1 MISVILC
8 NRVGPLEQALRNRP
22 GPVRY
27 LSLLQT
33 REGQTVR
40 DFLAEWPGADELP
53 KGALFRERS
62 ESFREKYIAFMGD
75 LNIRNHSLNWW
86 SMPFTNK
93 NPLTTTLCRDT
104 SSFLLIVSLVGETD
118 DTLVVVTDSQDLTA
132 QVKDYC
138 RKQSVD
144 YLDLVSGP
152 SPLRTLLKLHTP
164 AGPIKAFFRTFVL
177 FLASPRFK
185 RQTDTDGDWVVVST
199 LLHPGTFSVGAG
211 FRDAYFG
218 PLADH
223 ISQSG
228 RKALVFGIPAEQPWA
243 QLKKVRSGGHPLAIY
258 PVESFLTLKDL
269 VTSTWAAIKLAL
281 RPMRLDGPI
290 EIDGIDVGCLVK
302 RSVNDAVH
310 SGDVMLNLRLHRSA
324 QNLAKTLG
332 IARCLYPYENRSW
345 EKMLVLGIRSVSPQA
360 NLVGYQHTSVTKS
373 HTNFI
378 MGDKENEVLPLPDT
392 ILTTG
397 EVVKSW
403 LEEEGNYPSGI
414 FKSAC
419 ALRQQVS
426 AQITSRPRPQPLKNI
441 FVPLATSLQEYIDT
455 MLLLE
460 QAFAG
465 RSEFNV
471 RVRAH
476 PIIPLESALSITPLS
491 DTRFFS
497 VSNGPLADD
506 LDWAD
511 VVLYASST
519 VAMEGISRGI
529 PAVQLNLGEFL
540 DTDPMTGL
548 KEFKWSAH
556 DGPSLLE
563 VLREIDAVPDDR
575 FAELQ
580 ETGGDYVRGYL
591 RPVTTDALDT
601 FIS

>member
-1 MISVILC
+1 VSSVILC
-8 NRVGPLEQALRNRP
+8 NRVGPLERALRNRQ
-22 GPVRY
+22 GTVRY
-27 LSLLQT
+27 LGLLQT

-40 DFLAEWPGADELP
+40 DFLAAWPGAEELP
-53 KGALFRERS
+53 KGTLFRERS
-62 ESFREKYIAFMGD
+62 ESFREKYITFLGD
-75 LNIRNHSLNWW
+75 LNIQNHSLNWW

-104 SSFLLIVSLVGETD
+104 SSFLLIVSLVGDMD
-118 DTLVVVTDSQDLTA
+118 DTLVVITDSQDLTA
-132 QVKDYC
+132 QVKGHC
-138 RKQSVD
+138 RKQSIEC
-144 YLDLVSGP
+144 LDLVAGP
-152 SPLRTLLKLHTP
+152 NPLRTLVKLHTP
-164 AGPIKAFFRTFVL
+164 AGPLKAFLRTFAL
-177 FLASPRFK
+177 LLASPRFK
-185 RQTDTDGDWVVVST
+185 QKSASSEDWVVVST
-199 LLHPGTFSVGAG
+199 LLHPGAFNGDTG

-243 QLKKVRSGGHPLAIY
+243 QLKKVKSGDHPLAIY

-269 VTSTWAAIKLAL
+269 VASTWAAIRLAL
-281 RPMRLDGPI
+281 RPMRLNGPV
-290 EIDGIDVGCLVK
+290 EIDGIDIRCLVE
-302 RSVNDAVH
+302 RSVNEAVH

-324 QNLAKTLG
+324 QNLARTLG

-345 EKMLVLGIRSVSPQA
+345 EKMLVMGIRSVSPQA
-360 NLVGYQHTSVTKS
+360 DLVGYQHTSVTRS

-378 MGDKENEVLPLPDT
+378 MGDNENEVLPLPDT

-426 AQITSRPRPQPLKNI
+426 AEIESRPRPNPLKNI

-460 QAFAG
+460 HAFAG
-465 RSEFNV
+465 RSEFSV

-476 PIIPLESALSITPLS
+476 PIIPLESALAITPLS
-491 DTRFFS
+491 DTGFFS
-497 VSNGPLADD
+497 VSNGSLTED

-548 KEFKWSAH
+548 KEFKWTAH

-563 VLREIDAVPDDR
+563 ALRDIDAIPDDR
-575 FAELQ
+575 YARLQ

-591 RPVTTDALDT
+591 RPVTADALDT